1 MFSAKTTER
10 STMDFKQL
18 EAFVNVVKHKSFSK
32 AAEAT
37 FLTQPTISVHIKN
50 LENEL
55 GVILIDRQDRKLT
68 ATPHMQQ
75 KFFLHEII

>member
-50 LENEL
+50 LENAL
-55 GVILIDRQDRKLT
+55 GVILIDRQER
-68 ATPHMQQ
+68 
-75 KFFLHEII
+75 